1 MVKSTQTDTADT
13 FEGARVALGVWE
25 KETQADR
32 WTVKRITVAALF
44 SLLWALLVEVRML
57 RLQQGRE

>member
-1 MVKSTQTDTADT
+1 MAKSTQTNTADT
-13 FEGARVALGVWE
+13 FEDARVAVEIWD

-32 WTVKRITVAALF
+32 WTVKRMTVAALF